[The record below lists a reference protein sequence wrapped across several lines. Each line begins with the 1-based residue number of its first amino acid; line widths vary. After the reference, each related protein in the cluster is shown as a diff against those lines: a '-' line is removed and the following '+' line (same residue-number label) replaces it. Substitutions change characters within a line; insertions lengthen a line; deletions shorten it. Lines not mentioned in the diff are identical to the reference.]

1 METRYL
7 FCVILILSSW
17 LTVFDSWSN
26 SVNESSTIVENSGP
40 GFLQQ
45 GTYVVIGVFTY
56 EDNAK
61 SFSQYAQTQGFSAR
75 YAYYPSRD
83 YYYVYTFS
91 SDSSRQVVN
100 QCLQLRTT
108 SEFEDA
114 WVFSTDGHNELPRTD
129 EEETLG
135 WGISDEETSDLSTP
149 DVSTPGIIMPVEEGR
164 EKNVT
169 ETVVREEITS
179 TVSPPSVG
187 ELPREKKSE
196 PGYDVFFRTLGEGSK
211 EVTAVVKV
219 VDGAH
224 AKSIKKCQANQPE
237 VLEHARLLTQQVQ
250 LITYAIGY
258 RKATFDLSLDNPV
271 NDSTSSYVSVEDEII
286 NVKMPLER
294 LKKGDV
300 QVMFNTYFYG
310 NASVMREKSRYEL
323 EELLRFLQENPTTT
337 IKLHGHTN
345 GNSRGITYR
354 YLKGHNNFID
364 IRRSGDFTKR
374 GVGAKKLS
382 EMRAETIRQYLV
394 KQGIAEA
401 RIETKG
407 WGGKQ
412 MLYDADSPL
421 AKNNIRVE
429 IEVLS
434 E

>member
-1 METRYL
+1 MKTHYL
-7 FCVILILSSW
+7 YCVILIFCGWAGVSIAQGHSAI
-17 LTVFDSWSN
+17 SN
-26 SVNESSTIVENSGP
+26 PDIITSNGP
-40 GFLQQ
+40 VFLQQ
-45 GTYVVIGVFTY
+45 GTYLVIGVFTY
-56 EDNAK
+56 EDNAE
-61 SFSQYAQTQGFSAR
+61 SFSQYAQTQGFTAK
-75 YAYYPSRD
+75 YAYYPSRG
-83 YYYVYTFS
+83 YYYVYTYT
-91 SDSSRQVVN
+91 SDSTLQVVN
-100 QCLQLRTT
+100 RCLHLRNT

-114 WVFSTDGHNELPRTD
+114 WVFSTYGHRKISETEDWSDAGWDTSGVDTPGVNAPV
-129 EEETLG
+129 EESHQATN
-135 WGISDEETSDLSTP
+135 IASVAHNTMASDLSA
-149 DVSTPGIIMPVEEGR
+149 
-164 EKNVT
+164 
-169 ETVVREEITS
+169 
-179 TVSPPSVG
+179 PSVK
-187 ELPREKKSE
+187 ELPQKKEKDE
-196 PGYDVFFRTLGEGSK
+196 PGYDVYFRTLGEGNR

-224 AKSIKKCQANQPE
+224 AKSIKKCQGNQPE

-271 NDSTSSYVSVEDEII
+271 NDSSASYVSVDEEVIQ
-286 NVKMPLER
+286 VKMPLEK

-345 GNSRGITYR
+345 GSSRGITYL
-354 YLKGHNNFID
+354 YLKEHNNFFN
-364 IRRSGDFTKR
+364 IRRSKEYTKR
-374 GVGAKKLS
+374 GVGARKLS

-394 KQGIAEA
+394 KKGIAES

>member
-1 METRYL
+1 M
-7 FCVILILSSW
+7 
-17 LTVFDSWSN
+17 
-26 SVNESSTIVENSGP
+26 
-40 GFLQQ
+40 
-45 GTYVVIGVFTY
+45 VIGVFTY
-56 EDNAK
+56 EDNAQ
-61 SFSQYAQTQGFSAR
+61 SFSQYALTQGFSAK
-75 YAYYPSRD
+75 YAYYPSRG
-83 YYYVYTFS
+83 YYYVYTFT
-91 SDSSRQVVN
+91 SDSASQVVDR
-100 QCLQLRTT
+100 CLQLREA

-114 WVFSTDGHNELPRTD
+114 WVFRAYDEDEVAETD
-129 EEETLG
+129 G
-135 WGISDEETSDLSTP
+135 WGIEEWDSPSVNIPVAETSDIEPIAT
-149 DVSTPGIIMPVEEGR
+149 VER
-164 EKNVT
+164 ERVAQETSHLPTT
-169 ETVVREEITS
+169 ELTRKKE
-179 TVSPPSVG
+179 
-187 ELPREKKSE
+187 KSE
-196 PGYDVFFRTLGEGSK
+196 PSYDVFFRTHDEGGK
-211 EVTAVVKV
+211 AVTAVVKV

-237 VLEHARLLTQQVQ
+237 VLEHSRLLTQQVQ

-258 RKATFDLSLDNPV
+258 RKATFDLTLDNPV
-271 NDSTSSYVSVEDEII
+271 NDSTASYVSVDGDVIS
-286 NVKMPLER
+286 VKMPLEK

-323 EELLRFLQENPTTT
+323 EELLRFLKENPTTT

-345 GNSRGITYR
+345 GNSRGITYL
-354 YLKGHNNFID
+354 YLKEHNNFFN
-364 IRRSGDFTKR
+364 IRRSGEYIKR
-374 GVGAKKLS
+374 GVGARKLS

-394 KQGIAEA
+394 KQGVEES

>member
-1 METRYL
+1 MKKRHLYY
-7 FCVILILSSW
+7 VMLIFGGWLSINAA
-17 LTVFDSWSN
+17 WSN
-26 SVNESSTIVENSGP
+26 PVDTNRATTEGNGP
-40 GFLQQ
+40 KYLAQ
-45 GTYVVIGVFTY
+45 GTYLVIGVFTY
-56 EDNAK
+56 EDNAE
-61 SFSQYAQTQGFSAR
+61 SFSQYVQTQGFSAK
-75 YAYYPSRD
+75 YAYYPSRG
-83 YYYVYTFS
+83 YYYVYTYT
-91 SDSSRQVVN
+91 SDSTRQVVD
-100 QCLQLRTT
+100 QCWQLRNT

-114 WVFSTDGHNELPRTD
+114 WVFRAYENDETTETYGWDNSGWDTSETD
-129 EEETLG
+129 
-135 WGISDEETSDLSTP
+135 TP
-149 DVSTPGIIMPVEEGR
+149 DVSTPGMNAPVEESR
-164 EKNVT
+164 QATMV
-169 ETVVREEITS
+169 ETVAHQTITP
-179 TVSPPSVG
+179 VIAAPSVA
-187 ELPREKKSE
+187 ELPKRKEKTE
-196 PGYDVFFRTLGEGSK
+196 PGYDVFFRTLGEG
-211 EVTAVVKV
+211 EEPVTAMVKV

-224 AKSIKKCQANQPE
+224 AKSIKKCQGNQPE
-237 VLEHARLLTQQVQ
+237 VLEHSRLLTKQVQ

-271 NDSTSSYVSVEDEII
+271 NDSTASYVSI
-286 NVKMPLER
+286 NDDMISVKMPLEK

-345 GNSRGITYR
+345 GSSRGVTYR
-354 YLKGHNNFID
+354 YLKEHGNFFN
-364 IRRSGDFTKR
+364 IRRSGEYIKR

-394 KQGIAEA
+394 KQGIAET